1 MLRGM
6 YAGVSGLRTH
16 QLKMDVIGNNIANVN
31 TVGFKRSTAT
41 FKEVFSQT
49 LQGASGPQ
57 GGFAGTN
64 PQQVGLGV
72 TQGAVSTIHTQG
84 AAQTTDNPMD
94 VMIDGN
100 SFFVLSNDTGFL
112 NRFYTRAGNFQ
123 VDEQGTLASPDGYK
137 VLGYKV
143 GDDGTVSQEP
153 GALVVNKADT
163 MEPTTTKNIDMIGN
177 LNSNMAIVDGDGK
190 LLPPANRTR
199 YIDTR
204 VYDSLGNSYTVKF
217 NILRDVTQ
225 TVAAGP
231 PPVYTN
237 TDNGWDI
244 TVDSISDANGVKLY
258 GTGSTTT
265 NPITLTSAVIA
276 SDLKFDSS
284 GKPIGAAAEFN
295 LEIKRTGHLFGNPD
309 VVPPNTIKIDF
320 STLTQYGTEFTIE
333 ARRKDGN
340 TAGNVDGFAIS
351 EKGELTAK
359 YTNGESK
366 VLGMLALAK
375 FENNAGL
382 EKMGGNL
389 YQNTR
394 NSGDAVLGR
403 AAQQGYGKLNPGR
416 LEMSNVDLSYEFT
429 EMITTQRGFQAN
441 SKIISTSDEML
452 QELVNL
458 KR

>member
-31 TVGFKRSTAT
+31 TVGYKRSTAT

-57 GGFAGTN
+57 GGMAGTN

-72 TQGAVSTIHTQG
+72 TQGSVSTIHTQG
-84 AAQTTDNPMD
+84 AAQTTDNPLD

-100 SFFVLSNDTGFL
+100 SFFTVSNDPGFL

-123 VDEQGTLASPDGYK
+123 IDEQGTLATPDGYK
-137 VLGYKV
+137 VLGYKMN
-143 GDDGTVSQEP
+143 DDGTVSQEP
-153 GALVVNKADT
+153 GELIVNKADT
-163 MEPTTTKNIDMIGN
+163 MEPTTTKNIEMIGN
-177 LNSNMAIVDGDGK
+177 LNSSSA
-190 LLPPANRTR
+190 ANAVR
-199 YIDTR
+199 YMDTR

-217 NILRDVTQ
+217 EMRKTGENAWTSGVT
-225 TVAAGP
+225 
-231 PPVYTN
+231 
-237 TDNGWDI
+237 
-244 TVDSISDANGVKLY
+244 SIADANGKQLY
-258 GTGSTTT
+258 SAEYDGTKYILKDIDTST
-265 NPITLTSAVIA
+265 PAVDGHEITLTGTGVTDGALTQALTFNVSGGLNPIVVGPPSSSKIDISFAKNGNGVEFGTAGKIA
-276 SDLKFDSS
+276 
-284 GKPIGAAAEFN
+284 
-295 LEIKRTGHLFGNPD
+295 
-309 VVPPNTIKIDF
+309 IDF
-320 STLTQYGTEFTIE
+320 SKITQYGTDFTIE

-340 TAGNVDGFAIS
+340 TAGNVDSFAIS
-351 EKGELTAK
+351 DKGELTAR

-366 VLGMLALAK
+366 VLGIIALAK

-382 EKMGGNL
+382 QKMGGNL

-394 NSGDAVLGR
+394 NSGDPVLGR
-403 AAQQGYGKLNPGR
+403 AAQQGYGVMAPGR

-429 EMITTQRGFQAN
+429 EMITTQRGFQSN
-441 SKIISTSDEML
+441 SRIITTSDEML
-452 QELVNL
+452 QELINL